1 MNGRRRGEKGRSG
14 EVCRPFSAS
23 LVCPLGPAISRQPK
37 WGINDDLVRAR
48 PPDLRGIHRGGNEY
62 EREKVEVEEERL
74 KGKNQ

>member
-48 PPDLRGIHRGGNEY
+48 PPDLRGIHRGGGMNMSVKKWKLTK
-62 EREKVEVEEERL
+62 RD
-74 KGKNQ
+74 